1 MDMKKIRVLIV
12 EDEILLLK
20 NICKKIT
27 QVSSDFIV
35 VGEAFNGK
43 EALEIIENTHPDI
56 VFTDIRMP
64 VMDGIE
70 LARILYTEYP
80 NILTVIVSGYDDFEY
95 ARTLLAYHVQ
105 DYLLKPLAQD
115 ELEALLQR
123 LKNIVYKNRLMHYGQ
138 LFQSLI
144 LGQSVS
150 PSYSPYIEDLSAR
163 GIYMFAVCLGNLYL
177 RTPDYFLQ
185 PEQKKFVK
193 KQWDILAEELH
204 FDSWY
209 FPQEE
214 SNSFL
219 IITRRTD
226 MPVRKQAFLLH
237 RKLIDQMAPS
247 AITIC
252 YCDVDDI
259 TQSSFYYHEIWKRL
273 KSSLIIGYS
282 TVFDIDETRSF
293 PTVLPKEEAKLFQ
306 TMLTSNNQEGLR
318 KFLLDLFQTWETE
331 KYPQDCIDKILLQIL
346 TLLQR
351 SLFSSEEDYSS
362 IYRNIFYI
370 LETEASLS
378 SSSGEI
384 VLELLSWINRNH
396 SGPSEIEN
404 VIEELDTF
412 IHTHY
417 TEDLNISELAE
428 RYHFNHSYLTKVFK
442 KQKGESP
449 LQLINSLR
457 IKDAK
462 KMLLNQALSVR
473 EISEMLGFSSQH
485 YFSRIFKS
493 YTGQTPLEYRASN
506 IR

>member
-1 MDMKKIRVLIV
+1 
-12 EDEILLLK
+12 
-20 NICKKIT
+20 
-27 QVSSDFIV
+27 
-35 VGEAFNGK
+35 
-43 EALEIIENTHPDI
+43 
-56 VFTDIRMP
+56 
-64 VMDGIE
+64 
-70 LARILYTEYP
+70 
-80 NILTVIVSGYDDFEY
+80 
-95 ARTLLAYHVQ
+95 
-105 DYLLKPLAQD
+105 
-115 ELEALLQR
+115 
-123 LKNIVYKNRLMHYGQ
+123 
-138 LFQSLI
+138 
-144 LGQSVS
+144 
-150 PSYSPYIEDLSAR
+150 
-163 GIYMFAVCLGNLYL
+163 
-177 RTPDYFLQ
+177 
-185 PEQKKFVK
+185 
-193 KQWDILAEELH
+193 
-204 FDSWY
+204 
-209 FPQEE
+209 
-214 SNSFL
+214 
-219 IITRRTD
+219 
-226 MPVRKQAFLLH
+226 
-237 RKLIDQMAPS
+237 
-247 AITIC
+247 
-252 YCDVDDI
+252 
-259 TQSSFYYHEIWKRL
+259 
-273 KSSLIIGYS
+273 
-282 TVFDIDETRSF
+282 
-293 PTVLPKEEAKLFQ
+293 
-306 TMLTSNNQEGLR
+306 MLTSNNQEGLR

-396 SGPSEIEN
+396 SVPSEIEN